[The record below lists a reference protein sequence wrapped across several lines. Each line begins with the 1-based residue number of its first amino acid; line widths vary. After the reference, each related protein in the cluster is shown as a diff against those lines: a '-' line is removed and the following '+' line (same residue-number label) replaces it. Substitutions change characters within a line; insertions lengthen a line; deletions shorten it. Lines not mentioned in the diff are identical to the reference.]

1 MPLPPLNALRAF
13 EAAARHGSFVRAAA
27 ELHVTQGA
35 VSRHIKLL
43 EEHLGVMLFRRRPQ
57 GIALTEAGA
66 ALLPELTAAFGR
78 IARAVRRTRA
88 AGGEIRVIAA
98 FTFASRWLVPRL
110 GHLQARQPGQQ
121 VSLGVFWNKSYA
133 DFHEGGFDAGISFHD
148 VTLPRPDDLDLIEL
162 WQEALI
168 PVCAPELLRHG
179 PPLAE
184 PVDLARHALL
194 HPTSSRED
202 WSKWLRAAGLPEL
215 DAVAGQSFSTM
226 EMAVGAAMGGV
237 GVAIADL
244 NLVREELAAGRLVA
258 PFPLTARDG
267 SGYLLFTEAGRFAEP
282 NIAAFR
288 DWLLEETAAFRPA

>member
-43 EEHLGVMLFRRRPQ
+43 EEHLGVTLFRRRPQ
-57 GIALTEAGA
+57 GIALTEPGQV
-66 ALLPELTAAFGR
+66 LLPELTAAFGR
-78 IARAVRRTRA
+78 IARAARRTRA
-88 AGGEIRVIAA
+88 SGGEIRVIAA

-110 GHLQARQPGQQ
+110 GRLQARHPGQR
-121 VSLGVFWNKSYA
+121 VSLDLFWAKTYGA
-133 DFHEGGFDAGISFHD
+133 FHEGSFDVGISFHD
-148 VTLPRPDDLDLIEL
+148 IAQPRPDDLELVEL
-162 WQEALI
+162 WQEALT
-168 PVCAPELLRHG
+168 PVCAPELLQRG
-179 PPLAE
+179 PPLQSPA
-184 PVDLARHALL
+184 DLARHALL
-194 HPTSSRED
+194 HPTTSRED
-202 WSKWLRAAGLPEL
+202 WIKWLRAADLPGI
-215 DAVAGQSFSTM
+215 DAASGQSFSTM

-267 SGYLLFTEAGRFAEP
+267 SGYLLFTGAGRFAEP
-282 NIAAFR
+282 RIAAFR
-288 DWLLEETAAFRPA
+288 DWLLEEIAVFRPA